1 MWYWQDSQ
9 RQGKEVL
16 EVSQLDNE
24 QYRLT
29 EMEKSGEK
37 KQLLRI
43 LIASDRNAIWTSR
56 DKNGDFIGSWNQTA
70 EKAECDTE
78 SQKHLA
84 AGTRSLSRAQL
95 HLCFS
100 HLGSGHSGSWN
111 TSASISQ
118 AHILP
123 TLTPGMTIPIENPL
137 EHSDGSVGSRAY
149 FSWREEAEHSA

>member
-1 MWYWQDSQ
+1 
-9 RQGKEVL
+9 
-16 EVSQLDNE
+16 
-24 QYRLT
+24 
-29 EMEKSGEK
+29 MEKSGEK

-56 DKNGDFIGSWNQTA
+56 VKNGDFIGSWNQTA
-70 EKAECDTE
+70 EKA
-78 SQKHLA
+78 
-84 AGTRSLSRAQL
+84 GVTRSLKNVWQQEPEVYPILHL

-100 HLGSGHSGSWN
+100 HLGSGHSWSWN

-123 TLTPGMTIPIENPL
+123 TLTPGMTIPIEKPP
-137 EHSDGSVGSRAY
+137 EHSDGSVGSHAY